1 MQAQLDE
8 EEATAPLEDVEVSVD
23 EARASQDTE
32 KNTFH
37 EKLCVCVLFFVVL
50 VGSKIMSKVY
60 IFIFVY
66 SPKTGKACL
75 FSAPLQALGFDTT
88 IYVYLICVCLYMYI
102 HICMVSYV

>member
-1 MQAQLDE
+1 MKQELPRILRKIRF
-8 EEATAPLEDVEVSVD
+8 T
-23 EARASQDTE
+23 
-32 KNTFH
+32 KNCV
-37 EKLCVCVLFFVVL
+37 CVCVLFFVVL